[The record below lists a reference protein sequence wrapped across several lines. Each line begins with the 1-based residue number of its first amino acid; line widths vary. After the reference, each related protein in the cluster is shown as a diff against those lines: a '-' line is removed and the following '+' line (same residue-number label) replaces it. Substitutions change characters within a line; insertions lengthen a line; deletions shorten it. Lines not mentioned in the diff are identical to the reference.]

1 MADEMIEL
9 MDLSKVAK
17 RSQSERGST
26 QREHFFLLDHEGL
39 KVCIYQPVMLF
50 AGRPFVF
57 YLHLLSTFFFFFFFF
72 GRTHM
77 HTLNALSHRKGLNVY
92 QIIIVFVCFMEVLS
106 LVFYLQLFIWDRPPA
121 ATVNVR

>member
-1 MADEMIEL
+1 
-9 MDLSKVAK
+9 
-17 RSQSERGST
+17 
-26 QREHFFLLDHEGL
+26 
-39 KVCIYQPVMLF
+39 
-50 AGRPFVF
+50 
-57 YLHLLSTFFFFFFFF
+57 
-72 GRTHM
+72 M